1 MGTLGRSDK
10 QDAIGG
16 SFLLLE
22 PMKIDIRERFLRIPE
37 IVHRTGMSRTT
48 IYDRINEGKFP
59 KQIPLGSNLVVWLE
73 SDIQNWMQEQ
83 VDKGRG

>member
-1 MGTLGRSDK
+1 M
-10 QDAIGG
+10 GG

-22 PMKIDIRERFLRIPE
+22 PIMTKATDIRERFLRIPE
-37 IVHRTGMSRTT
+37 IVHTTGMSRTI

-73 SDIQNWMQEQ
+73 SDI
-83 VDKGRG
+83 

>member
-1 MGTLGRSDK
+1 MV
-10 QDAIGG
+10 AIGEL
-16 SFLLLE
+16 FLFGVL
-22 PMKIDIRERFLRIPE
+22 MKIDIRERFLRIPE

-73 SDIQNWMQEQ
+73 SDVQKWMQEQ

>member
-1 MGTLGRSDK
+1 
-10 QDAIGG
+10 
-16 SFLLLE
+16 
-22 PMKIDIRERFLRIPE
+22 MKIEIRERHLRIPE

-73 SDIQNWMQEQ
+73 SDIQNWLQQQ
-83 VDKGRG
+83 VDKERG

>member
-1 MGTLGRSDK
+1 M
-10 QDAIGG
+10 GG

-37 IVHRTGMSRTT
+37 IVHTTGMSRTI

-59 KQIPLGSNLVVWLE
+59 KQIPLGSNRPQYLSMLAE
-73 SDIQNWMQEQ
+73 NRLLLTEQ
-83 VDKGRG
+83 